1 MSNRRAA
8 PIALPRT
15 RRGNDPQATALY
27 ELVRRA
33 NEGSGGVGPQ
43 GPQGPQGA
51 AGSSGGSSPA
61 GPEFTYTSG
70 VLTRIDYDDSSYKT
84 FTYTSGK
91 LTRIDFVQGA
101 TTTRK
106 DFVYSGDTLVEINQT
121 TL

>member
-1 MSNRRAA
+1 MNIRV
-8 PIALPRT
+8 PRV
-15 RRGNDPQATALY
+15 RNANDPWQKAVQ
-27 ELVRRA
+27 ELAARSNA
-33 NEGSGGVGPQ
+33 GGRVGPQ

-51 AGSSGGSSPA
+51 SGTSGGSSPA

-70 VLTRIDYDDSSYKT
+70 VLTRIDYDDASYKT
-84 FTYTSGK
+84 FTYSSGR
-91 LTRIDFVQGA
+91 LSRIDFVQGS